1 MVIIKN
7 KVKMVGLVRFFLCL
21 VIIDLV
27 EVSKYIKKVKVNI

>member
-7 KVKMVGLVRFFLCL
+7 KVKMVGMVSFFLCL

-27 EVSKYIKKVKVNI
+27 EVSKYIEKVKVNI